1 MITFYT
7 RDDIRSNHY
16 WYLAMIMEQYVADNV
31 RQAATHVI
39 LKYGN
44 MSFKAGLLPPQ
55 RFTHRGEPCLII
67 GFMKDQNIP
76 PYFPTPR
83 LHAVLKQKGR
93 MKVAT
98 EFQLKVGYFTNLHRA
113 IDNIPS
119 AMIQKLTIEVPRP
132 ANYSPNEDVS
142 DRFPAQ
148 FQLDEGQLRSCQK
161 VLSCSPA
168 LPFTVVGPFG
178 TGKTRVIAASALWL
192 LRHDKSARILIATHH
207 KRTAD
212 EYIDKYFTADIRN
225 KVLSGVRVVRL
236 LGKNAPMK
244 KADLHSDIV
253 RSAWTVQGSLHRYQL
268 IITTFITSMGMQN
281 PGRFTHIF
289 IDEGAQ
295 TREPECVAAFRF
307 ATPETKIVIAGDHKQ
322 VRMHVC
328 VINSCVSQDVT
339 VLHFSICITVFNL
352 SHGEKY
358 ERKIVQ

>member
-1 MITFYT
+1 MSSCCRCNGEYIVTFYT

-16 WYLAMIMEQYVADNV
+16 WYLAMIMEQYIADNV

-39 LKYGN
+39 LKYRN

-67 GFMKDQNIP
+67 GFMKEENIP
-76 PYFPTPR
+76 PYSPTTR
-83 LHAVLKQKGR
+83 LHAELKQRGR
-93 MKVAT
+93 ITVAT
-98 EFQLKVGYFTNLHRA
+98 EFQLKVGYFTNLHKA
-113 IDNIPS
+113 IDSIPS
-119 AMIQKLTIEVPRP
+119 AVIKKLTIEVSRP
-132 ANYSPNEDVS
+132 ADYSPNEDVPNW
-142 DRFPAQ
+142 FPAQ

-168 LPFTVVGPFG
+168 LPFTIVGPFG

-192 LRHDKSARILIATHH
+192 LRRDRNARILITAHH

-212 EYIDKYFTADIRN
+212 EYIDKYFTADIQK
-225 KVLSGVRVVRL
+225 KVLPGMRVLRL

-244 KADLHSDIV
+244 KADLHSDTV
-253 RSAWTVQGSLHRYQL
+253 KAAWTVQGSLHRYQL
-268 IITTFITSMGMQN
+268 IITSFITSMGMRN

-322 VRMHVC
+322 VC
-328 VINSCVSQDVT
+328 VLQ
-339 VLHFSICITVFNL
+339 
-352 SHGEKY
+352 
-358 ERKIVQ
+358 